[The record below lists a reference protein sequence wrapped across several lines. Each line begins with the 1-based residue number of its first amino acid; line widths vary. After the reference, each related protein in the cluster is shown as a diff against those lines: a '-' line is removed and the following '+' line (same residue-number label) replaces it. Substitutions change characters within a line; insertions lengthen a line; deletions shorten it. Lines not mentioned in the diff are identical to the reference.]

1 MAQNVIMPALGMAQE
16 TGVIVSWLK
25 VHGDAVKKGEPL
37 MEVETDKAVME
48 VEAQHDGYLADLR
61 FGAGDT
67 VPVGEVVALLLAEAP
82 AGVAAAPSATPESL
96 PAAAPAPAPAQAA
109 QPAPAPAPLATA
121 PSAAAP
127 APAPMANGRILASPK
142 ARRLAGEQGV
152 DLRRLAAA
160 GHPQPFHVADLTR
173 LAALPA
179 SHAGGA
185 VNRIAAMA
193 AAANLAAFRA
203 LLADQTGGLPD
214 AALWA
219 AFAAGAMRAGS
230 GTDASLVI
238 RAERLPGEPTV
249 TYLDPDL
256 AALADLA
263 PADIDAPAS
272 LILRDLTGG
281 PLSDLALAS
290 DGAPVL
296 CIADGYHLTL
306 TWPEGS
312 LSTAAAIAT
321 ITGTARRIEQPLR
334 HLL

>member
-16 TGVIVSWLK
+16 TGVLVSWLK
-25 VHGDAVKKGEPL
+25 AHGDAVKKGEPL

-61 FGAGDT
+61 YGAGDT
-67 VPVGEVVALLLAEAP
+67 VPVGEVVALLLPEAP
-82 AGVAAAPSATPESL
+82 GGAAAAPVVARVVAVTAEPVSAAVPDQVVRV
-96 PAAAPAPAPAQAA
+96 APAPVV
-109 QPAPAPAPLATA
+109 
-121 PSAAAP
+121 AAP
-127 APAPMANGRILASPK
+127 VPMADGRILASPK
-142 ARRLAGEQGV
+142 ARRMAEEQGL

-160 GHPQPFHVADLTR
+160 GHPQPYHVADLAR
-173 LAALPA
+173 LAAMPA
-179 SHAGGA
+179 PQSGGA
-185 VNRIAAMA
+185 VNRIGATA

-219 AFAAGAMRAGS
+219 AFAAGALRAGS
-230 GTDASLVI
+230 AGDGAIVI
-238 RAERLPGEPTV
+238 RAETLPGEPAA
-249 TYLDPDL
+249 TYRDPDL
-256 AALADLA
+256 SSLADLV
-263 PADIDAPAS
+263 PADTDASPA

-281 PLSDLALAS
+281 PLSDLALAT
-290 DGAPVL
+290 DVAPVL